1 MENYSLDKGD
11 FENSPLYKKQRE
23 ERGWDDT
30 ELWNLDYTIARF
42 VYPRLKR
49 FIELE
54 PAGWPA
60 NDFPTYGE
68 WIEALKKMLY
78 AFEYIVKED
87 EMVNFVNSEE
97 YSKVQEGLELFGKHF
112 QSLWD

>member
-1 MENYSLDKGD
+1 MENYSLDDGTYED
-11 FENSPLYKKQRE
+11 SPLYKRQRE

-30 ELWNLDYTIARF
+30 ELWNLDYTIAKF

-60 NDFPTYGE
+60 NDFPTYE
-68 WIEALKKMLY
+68 DWIEALKKMLY
-78 AFEYIVKED
+78 AFERMITED
-87 EMVNFVNSEE
+87 YETVGSEE
-97 YSKVQEGLELFGKHF
+97 YNKVQEGLELFGKHF

>member
-1 MENYSLDKGD
+1 MKENYSLDDGNMPD
-11 FENSPLYKKQRE
+11 SELYKKQRE

-30 ELWNLDYTIARF
+30 ETWNLDSTIAQF

-54 PAGWPA
+54 PAGYPGQC
-60 NDFPTYGE
+60 FKTYE
-68 WIEALKKMLY
+68 DWIEALKKMLY
-78 AFEYIVKED
+78 SFEHIINED
-87 EMVNFVNSEE
+87 DYEINNDVN
-97 YSKVQEGLELFGKHF
+97 KKIQEGLELFGKHF